1 MQKTFM
7 AVRGFIGFTLI
18 SLAMMTD
25 SALALTVIDPNLPPD
40 SNDWTSNSNL
50 NSISNV
56 SAATCGG
63 LDADALQNCLNKT
76 DFDISLQTPPSPEP
90 EDQQSND
97 QIDQNDT
104 NDDQTIVD
112 NNVGNVSN
120 SNSGDTVLI
129 NSSTGNSTVM
139 TQNTDS
145 NTVLSQSANYQVEE
159 QNSIETFVVKSE
171 DTTTKSAKT
180 LPELTT
186 EKPQAEDTNIVN
198 AATAKPTKKYLKKKI
213 VPIQAAPENIAD
225 DQNDNKLVETF
236 NKISLEMNNATADI
250 FTDWAKSNNSSYQA
264 DPWLIYLWFALA
276 GFQSL
281 FIVSYLIGNKLNLEK
296 FKWKK

>member
-63 LDADALQNCLNKT
+63 LDADALQNCLNQT
-76 DFDISLQTPPSPEP
+76 NFDIDIQNPAPNPEL
-90 EDQQSND
+90 ENQQNND
-97 QIDQNDT
+97 I

-112 NNVGNVSN
+112 NNGGMSG
-120 SNSGDTVLI
+120 SNSGDNVVT
-129 NSSTGNSTVM
+129 NSIPADSPAM

-145 NTVLSQSANYQVEE
+145 NAVLSQSTNYQVEE
-159 QNSIETFVVKSE
+159 ENSIETFVVKSE

-225 DQNDNKLVETF
+225 DQNDQKLVETF

-250 FTDWAKSNNSSYQA
+250 FTDWAKS
-264 DPWLIYLWFALA
+264 
-276 GFQSL
+276 
-281 FIVSYLIGNKLNLEK
+281 
-296 FKWKK
+296 